1 METQNKPSN
10 PKAFPNDYNLEDGM
24 TIRDYAQIEFMA
36 SIISNADTMREI
48 TKAFNNAPKDKRK
61 DFEVV
66 IADIAGNYADAMLKQ
81 REL

>member
-10 PKAFPNDYNLEDGM
+10 PKAFPNDYSLEDGM
-24 TIRDYAQIEFMA
+24 NLRDYAQIKFMA

-48 TKAFNNAPKDKRK
+48 TKSWNNVPKDTRK
-61 DFEVV
+61 DFEIV